1 MQPAEDAVFR
11 CESFQTMLTYTY
23 ICIFICFIQVIEE
36 SQERLCK
43 CICFAKWVPW
53 SIAMPKMKEEI
64 KTRQ

>member
-23 ICIFICFIQVIEE
+23 ICIFIYFIQVIEE

-43 CICFAKWVPW
+43 CICFAK
-53 SIAMPKMKEEI
+53 
-64 KTRQ
+64 